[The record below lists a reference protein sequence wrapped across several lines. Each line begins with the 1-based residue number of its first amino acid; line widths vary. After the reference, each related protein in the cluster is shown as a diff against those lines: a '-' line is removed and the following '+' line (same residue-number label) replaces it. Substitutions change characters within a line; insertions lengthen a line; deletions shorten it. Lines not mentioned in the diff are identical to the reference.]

1 MEIKDVPM
9 LALKEVPKEKCD
21 AESINALVKKDGR
34 VVGYR
39 LTNRKI
45 LSKKEAL
52 ELARDGGIK
61 GVGIA
66 ERKGKEYLKSLP
78 DDKEYNNLSYLESIT
93 EDIDEY
99 FNWFIIESLEQRVII
114 ISNKSF

>member
-1 MEIKDVPM
+1 METKDLPM

-39 LTNRKI
+39 LTNGKI
-45 LSKKEAL
+45 LSKEEAL
-52 ELARDGGIK
+52 AFARDGGIK

-66 ERKGKEYLKSLP
+66 ERNGKEYLKSVP
-78 DDKEYNNLSYLESIT
+78 DDKEGNNLSNLESIIQ
-93 EDIDEY
+93 DIY
-99 FNWFIIESLEQRVII
+99 
-114 ISNKSF
+114 